1 MFSYDGGIVT
11 RKKLEEAIDLFVQ
24 IEIDYKESV
33 RKSVLEGK
41 QPPLFTDIEG
51 KHTDINAAY
60 EAVKQFA
67 RQIQPNDLSSMQK
80 VFYGIVNSEE
90 DSFRRAVISDYLTI
104 EWDGIGD
111 WRK

>member
-11 RKKLEEAIDLFVQ
+11 RKKLEEAIDLFV
-24 IEIDYKESV
+24 EVETDYKESV
-33 RKSVLEGK
+33 RKSMLEGK
-41 QPPLFTDIEG
+41 QQPLFADIEG
-51 KHTDINAAY
+51 KYPDINAAY

-67 RQIQPNDLSSMQK
+67 KQIQPNDLSSMQR
-80 VFYGIVNSEE
+80 VFYGIVNSE
-90 DSFRRAVISDYLTI
+90 DDPFRRTVISDYLTI

>member
-1 MFSYDGGIVT
+1 MFNYEGGNVT

-33 RKSVLEGK
+33 RKSISNGET
-41 QPPLFTDIEG
+41 PPLFREVEG
-51 KHTDINAAY
+51 KYPAVETAY

-67 RQIQPNDLSSMQK
+67 RQIQPDDLLSMQR

>member
-33 RKSVLEGK
+33 KEAQLEGRR
-41 QPPLFTDIEG
+41 PPLFKEVENIYSTVE
-51 KHTDINAAY
+51 TAY

-67 RQIQPNDLSSMQK
+67 RQIQPNDLSSMQR
-80 VFYGIVNSEE
+80 VFYDIVNSEE
-90 DSFRRAVISDYLTI
+90 DPFRRTVISDYLTI

>member
-11 RKKLEEAIDLFVQ
+11 RKKLEEAIDLFVEL
-24 IEIDYKESV
+24 EIDYKESV
-33 RKSVLEGK
+33 KEVQLKGQR
-41 QPPLFTDIEG
+41 PPLFKEVESKYPDAGT
-51 KHTDINAAY
+51 AY

-67 RQIQPNDLSSMQK
+67 RQIQPNDLSSMQR

-90 DSFRRAVISDYLTI
+90 DSFRRTVISDYLTI
-104 EWDGIGD
+104 EWDCIGD

>member
-1 MFSYDGGIVT
+1 MFNYEGGNVT
-11 RKKLEEAIDLFVQ
+11 RKKLEEAFDLFVQ
-24 IEIDYKESV
+24 IEMDYKESV
-33 RKSVLEGK
+33 RKATLNGET
-41 QPPLFTDIEG
+41 PPLFREIES
-51 KHTDINAAY
+51 KYPAVETAY
-60 EAVKQFA
+60 EAVRQFA
-67 RQIQPNDLSSMQK
+67 RQIQPNDLSSMQR

>member
-1 MFSYDGGIVT
+1 MFNYASGTVT

-24 IEIDYKESV
+24 IETDYKES
-33 RKSVLEGK
+33 LNEAQLNGDN
-41 QPPLFTDIEG
+41 PPLFGEIEN
-51 KHTDINAAY
+51 KYPDVNAAY

-67 RQIQPNDLSSMQK
+67 RQIQPNDLPSMQR

-90 DSFRRAVISDYLTI
+90 DPFRRTVISDYLTI
-104 EWDGIGD
+104 KWDGIGD

>member
-11 RKKLEEAIDLFVQ
+11 RKKLEEAIDLFV
-24 IEIDYKESV
+24 ELETDYKESV
-33 RKSVLEGK
+33 KEAQLKGQR
-41 QPPLFTDIEG
+41 PPLFKEVESKYPDVET
-51 KHTDINAAY
+51 AY

-67 RQIQPNDLSSMQK
+67 RQIQPNDLSSMQR

-90 DSFRRAVISDYLTI
+90 DSFRRTVISDYLTI
-104 EWDGIGD
+104 LWDGIGE